1 MKAKIL
7 IVFNVVIA
15 ILLLWVIFSFVEVTA
30 KNLHS
35 EPISKL
41 NAFSLITLAYA
52 EEASEVTLNK
62 EEAVGEELPLKEE
75 ETPPVASESESEVLE
90 LISLGEFKIT
100 AYCSCHKCCGKWAEN
115 RPIDADGNEIVYT
128 ASGAV
133 AEAGKTVAVDTSV
146 IPFGTTVVINGHEY
160 IAQDTGSAVKG
171 NVVDIYFDDHQ
182 QALNWGCQYLDVYV
196 KEG

>member
-1 MKAKIL
+1 MKTKFL
-7 IVFNVVIA
+7 ITFNVIGVI
-15 ILLLWVIFSFVEVTA
+15 LFLWLAVSFFEVTA

-35 EPISKL
+35 EPISKT
-41 NAFSLITLAYA
+41 NAFSLITLARA
-52 EEASEVTLNK
+52 EEASEVTLSE
-62 EEAVGEELPLKEE
+62 EEAVGEELPLEE
-75 ETPPVASESESEVLE
+75 EDTPPAASESESEVLE
-90 LISLGEFKIT
+90 LTSLGEFKIT

-115 RPIDADGNEIVYT
+115 RPIDADGHEIVYT

-133 AEAGKTVAVDTSV
+133 AEAGKTVAVDTSL
-146 IPFGTTVVINGHEY
+146 IPFGTTVVINGCEY

-171 NVVDIYFDDHQ
+171 NVIDIYFDDHQ

>member
-7 IVFNVVIA
+7 TVFNVLGT
-15 ILLLWVIFSFVEVTA
+15 ILILWFAFSFVEVVA

-35 EPISKL
+35 EPISNV
-41 NAFSLITLAYA
+41 NAFSVITLAYA
-52 EEASEVTLNK
+52 EETSEPATDEDK
-62 EEAVGEELPLKEE
+62 AVGEELPLKEE
-75 ETPPVASESESEVLE
+75 ETLPAASESESEVLE
-90 LISLGEFKIT
+90 FVSLGEFKVT

-115 RPIDADGNEIVYT
+115 RPLDADGNEIVYT

-133 AEAGKTVAVDTSV
+133 AEAGKTVAVDTDL
-146 IPFGTTVVINGHEY
+146 IPFGTTVVINGCEY

-182 QALNWGCQYLDVYV
+182 QALNWGCKYLTVYV